1 MQAASNA
8 RLQVRRRI
16 RYPFVQD
23 LGQEEAQRVVWS
35 KEGAGLKALPSG
47 LSPFTSQS
55 GRFVSRLGGQGGT
68 DELAAR
74 RCDGLGRTPCSKAWR
89 RNEPCLARASC
100 MN

>member
-23 LGQEEAQRVVWS
+23 LGQEEAQRVVRS

-55 GRFVSRLGGQGGT
+55 GRFVSRFGVARTSLPLDVVAALGAL
-68 DELAAR
+68 LAAKHG
-74 RCDGLGRTPCSKAWR
+74 DAMNPAWLGLHA
-89 RNEPCLARASC
+89 
-100 MN
+100 